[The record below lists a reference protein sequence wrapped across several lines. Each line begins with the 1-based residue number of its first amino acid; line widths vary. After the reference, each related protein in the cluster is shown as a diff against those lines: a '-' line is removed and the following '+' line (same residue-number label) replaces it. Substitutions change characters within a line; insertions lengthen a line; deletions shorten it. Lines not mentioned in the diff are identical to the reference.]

1 MTETSYSEIV
11 RLDYDLFKI
20 MYDRVWAYIQVKWV
34 TSIPTNVRAYLLVRD
49 RGLNVNQAEL
59 YSNGWL

>member
-1 MTETSYSEIV
+1 M
-11 RLDYDLFKI
+11 
-20 MYDRVWAYIQVKWV
+20 WAYIQVKWV
-34 TSIPTNVRAYLLVRD
+34 TSIPTNVRAYLIVRD